1 MIQMVYK
8 GIKTKVK
15 IKHLNEMD
23 TQMGI
28 IAIGYIVYIV
38 LMNWMYIR
46 EYMDKGNGV
55 IKRGHEWDNE

>member
-8 GIKTKVK
+8 VIKTKIK

>member
-1 MIQMVYK
+1 
-8 GIKTKVK
+8 
-15 IKHLNEMD
+15 MD